1 MSANHT
7 VLEALAKEGIRITEE
22 ELLRELE
29 RAPREFTSRN
39 GAVAYPHGL
48 RNGKTEEGPQQLT
61 LEPNTSTT
69 QLAESR
75 PVAPHFA
82 QATDQPTPL
91 SGQGQDRTRVT
102 WYKAVLCR
110 LGIHEGPWRYL
121 AEGHCS
127 QTRTCE
133 RCETTK
139 VRTTHQREWRYTWQ
153 CTWNLTCDQVKICR
167 QCNATT
173 GYRTRHKW
181 GESWYV
187 GSLGA
192 HQCLRCEVLE
202 TWCAPG

>member
-61 LEPNTSTT
+61 LEPNTNTT

-139 VRTTHQREWRYTWQ
+139 VRTTHQREWRYDWERICLQTRI
-153 CTWNLTCDQVKICR
+153 CTR
-167 QCNATT
+167 CNAPSWT
-173 GYRTRHKW
+173 RTEHPWSEWQEYAMGFRQRRHC
-181 GESWYV
+181 
-187 GSLGA
+187 A
-192 HQCLRCEVLE
+192 RCSEEE
-202 TWCAPG
+202 TRFPPSDD